1 MGTRRLF
8 AGVAVEASAA
18 LRQVMA
24 ELRAA
29 LREERIRWVR
39 PENLHLTVE
48 FFGETDAGRIPEL
61 ERALAQAAR
70 RTPPVALQIGGLGTY
85 GSLRRPRVLWAGIES
100 AGLQGLHDRVEVA
113 LRDAGWEPEPRAFAP
128 HLTLGR
134 MGGLKSARRFG
145 DTFQSHREWA
155 GPETDVRELI
165 LFDSRRGERGADY
178 VPLGRYPLAEE

>member
-8 AGVAVEASAA
+8 AGMAVAASAA
-18 LRQVMA
+18 LRQVLA
-24 ELRAA
+24 EWRAA

-39 PENLHLTVE
+39 PENLHVTVE
-48 FFGETDAGRIPEL
+48 FFGETDDGRIPEL

-70 RTPPVALQIGGLGTY
+70 RTPPFALKIGGLGTY
-85 GSLRRPRVLWAGIES
+85 GNLRHPRVLWAGIES
-100 AGLQGLHDRVEVA
+100 AGLQGLHDRVEA
-113 LRDAGWEPEPRAFAP
+113 SLRETGWTPEPRAFAP

-134 MGGLKSARRFG
+134 MGGLKNARRFG
-145 DTFQSHREWA
+145 DTFQIYQEWA

-178 VPLGRYPLAEE
+178 VPLGRYPLVGE